1 MLNIVLVLLI
11 IGLFLPTLMENRR
24 VIPLPIE
31 VDKREL
37 GQ

>member
-24 VIPLPIE
+24 MRPLPIE
-31 VDKREL
+31 VDKREP
-37 GQ
+37 GR